1 MKSFASPFLFGLLTA
16 LVLTALPSHS
26 QVTFSNPAFIAINDS
41 TNTPTKA
48 TPYPSP
54 LTVAGMP
61 GFITG
66 ISVTL
71 SNVNHSFPGDIE
83 VLLVGPKG
91 QSAMLMAN
99 AGTGMNL
106 TNITI
111 TFSDFAAKPLPK
123 TEQIVSGSY
132 NPTYYNVEPP
142 SWPPPAPAGPYPT
155 NLSVFHGTEAN
166 GTWNL
171 FVADDSRVD
180 SGNISQGW
188 SVTLVTAANVPPMLT
203 DVTVTPSLPENGIA
217 TLTGKIVDPNSDGFL
232 LSVNWGDTFTNQ
244 TVSLPAGTTNFLFT
258 HLYPDDGQPGAP
270 SENYIA
276 AVTVIDRGGVDD
288 DGFLSAL
295 FQDTLERP
303 FDPLQG
309 SYFRNLLAQVGR
321 EHLAYLVRQGYEY
334 RAKRVQ
340 DFFGKFLHR
349 EPTTAERDGMA
360 FGASTEKELV
370 LVVIGSNEYF
380 QTRAGNDNNAWLDAV
395 YFDLL
400 NRPISPAERIAN
412 QQIISLN
419 GRMAA
424 ANVLLLSLDYRQHL
438 VDVWFQKFLQRS
450 PGAGGSVFVTA
461 LSSQTWERVASQ
473 IQGMQEYYDNRG
485 GGAAFA
491 ALNLVVTNIPP
502 KLSSLYFTPTI
513 LEGGITSFSGQFTD
527 PGTNDTHV
535 VTFNWGDGSFVD
547 RVELPARSRS
557 FNVPHLYSVP
567 HKTNR
572 VEITL
577 TDDDSGK
584 VSVTTVVVVNERPPQ
599 IIAILRQAGSV
610 TRLDC
615 LGVPSRNYTLQVA
628 TNLSS
633 NTDWRDMGT
642 ISATANGTFQ
652 GYDMPPP
659 SETQRFYRL
668 RSP

>member
-1 MKSFASPFLFGLLTA
+1 MKSFASLSLFGLLTA
-16 LVLTALPSHS
+16 LVLAALPSHS
-26 QVTFSNPAFIAINDS
+26 QVTFSNPAFITINDS

-91 QSAMLMAN
+91 QSAILMAN
-99 AGTGMNL
+99 AGSSMEL
-106 TNITI
+106 TNVTI
-111 TFSDFAAKPLPK
+111 TLSDFAPKPLPK

-132 NPTYYNVEPP
+132 NPTYYNLSLP
-142 SWPPPAPAGPYPT
+142 SWPSPAPSGPYPT
-155 NLSVFHGTEAN
+155 NLSVFHGTQAN

-180 SGNISQGW
+180 GGNISQGW
-188 SVTLVTAANVPPMLT
+188 SLTLVTAAYVPPMLS
-203 DVTVTPSLPENGIA
+203 DVTITPSLPENGIA
-217 TLTGKIVDPNSDGFL
+217 TLTGKIADPNSDGFV
-232 LSVNWGDTFTNQ
+232 LSVNWGDGFTNENV
-244 TVSLPAGTTNFLFT
+244 TLPAGTTNFLLT
-258 HLYPDDGQPGAP
+258 HTYLDDGQPGDS

-276 AVTVIDRGGVDD
+276 AVTLTDRGEVDD

-303 FDPLQG
+303 YDSLQG
-309 SYFRNLLAQVGR
+309 AYFRNLIAQGGR
-321 EHLAYLVRQGYEY
+321 ENFAYLLRQGYEY
-334 RAKRVQ
+334 RAKKAQ
-340 DFFGKFLHR
+340 DYFRKFLHR
-349 EPTTAERDGMA
+349 EASQSERDGLA
-360 FGASTEKELV
+360 FGPQTEREMVLV
-370 LVVIGSNEYF
+370 LIGSNDYF
-380 QTRAGNDNNAWLDAV
+380 QKRAGNDNNAWLDAV

-412 QQIISLN
+412 QQIIALS

-424 ANVLLLSLDYRQHL
+424 ANLLVLSVEYRQHI
-438 VDVWFQKFLQRS
+438 VEAWFQKFLQRA
-450 PGAGGSVFVTA
+450 AGPDGSVFVTA
-461 LSSQTWERVASQ
+461 LSSQSWERVASQ
-473 IQGMQEYYDNRG
+473 IQGTQEYYNLRG
-485 GGAAFA
+485 GGADFA
-491 ALNLVVTNIPP
+491 ALNLVVTNVPP
-502 KLSSLYFTPTI
+502 GLLGVYFTPVI
-513 LEGGITSFSGQFTD
+513 PEGGITSFSGQFID
-527 PGTNDTHV
+527 PGTNDTHILSV
-535 VTFNWGDGSFVD
+535 DWGDGSPVD
-547 RVELPARSRS
+547 RVELPIGTRS
-557 FNVPHLYSVP
+557 FDVPHLYSVP
-567 HKTNR
+567 HKTNF
-572 VEITL
+572 VQLTL

-599 IIAILRQAGSV
+599 IIAILRQAGSI

-615 LGVPSRNYTLQVA
+615 LGVPSRDYTLQVA

-642 ISATANGTFQ
+642 ISATGNGTFR

-659 SETQRFYRL
+659 SEAQRFYRL